1 MGTGEVKLDSS
12 PGERYRAL
20 MIGAQR
26 GDSQAY
32 GELLRQLAPWISRF
46 VRIRQPYLARETVE
60 DVTQEILISL
70 HSVRGTYD
78 ASRPFLPWLKTI
90 ARNRIIDEA
99 RRYYRGRVH
108 EVTPNTLPDRPVVET
123 TNPSHETY
131 ADRAILVAAIRKLPP
146 KQRKAIQLLKIEEMS
161 LLEAQRITGMSI
173 GSLKVAVHRG
183 IKSLQKLLAAEDTP

>member
-1 MGTGEVKLDSS
+1 VKLDGS
-12 PGERYRAL
+12 PGERFRAL

-26 GDSQAY
+26 GDVLSY
-32 GELLRQLAPWISRF
+32 GELLRELAPWIARF
-46 VRIRQPYLARETVE
+46 VRLRQPYLTRETVE

-70 HSVRGTYD
+70 HSVRATYD
-78 ASRPFLPWLKTI
+78 AARPFLPWLKTI

-99 RRYYRGRVH
+99 RRYYRSDAH
-108 EVTPNTLPDRPVVET
+108 EVRAGTPPERPIVET

-131 ADRAILVAAIRKLPP
+131 ADRAILSAAIRKLPP

-161 LLEAQRITGMSI
+161 LIEAQRVTGMSI

-183 IKSLQKLLAAEDTP
+183 IKSLQKLLAAEEIP